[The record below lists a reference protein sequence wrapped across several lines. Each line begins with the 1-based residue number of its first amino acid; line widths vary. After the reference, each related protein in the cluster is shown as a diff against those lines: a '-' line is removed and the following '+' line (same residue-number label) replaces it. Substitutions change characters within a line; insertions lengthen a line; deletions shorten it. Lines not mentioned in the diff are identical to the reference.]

1 MSEMQRA
8 VWDGSLAVHIT
19 AVDEQHKRLIAMINE
34 ARDHIETGKPGSDLV
49 FLIKKLFQYAEEH
62 FATEEKLM
70 AGASFPEEDAHKSQ
84 HAAFRRHVETFNL
97 DLVLHTP
104 HLAYDI
110 LRYLW
115 EWLRE
120 HIAATDK
127 RLGAFLA
134 SRGVR

>member
-8 VWDGSLAVHIT
+8 LWDGSLAVHIGP
-19 AVDEQHKRLIAMINE
+19 VDEQHKRLVAMINE
-34 ARDHIETGKPGSDLV
+34 ALDHIEKEKPGSDLV
-49 FLIKKLFQYAEEH
+49 YLIKKLFQYADEH
-62 FATEEKLM
+62 FATEEKYM
-70 AGASFPEEDAHKSQ
+70 ADTAYPDAPAHKSE

-97 DLVLHTP
+97 DLVLRTP

-115 EWLRE
+115 EWLKE

-127 RLGAFLA
+127 KMGAYLA
-134 SRGVR
+134 SRGAR